1 MSDITLTLLPIGFG
15 TKFDIDLNIILAD
28 VEIVA
33 DALVGGTVVIFQGER
48 RRIEDAIEYLRQ
60 HSVKVEVIKDADV
73 SD

>member
-1 MSDITLTLLPIGFG
+1 M
-15 TKFDIDLNIILAD
+15 
-28 VEIVA
+28 EIVA

-48 RRIEDAIEYLRQ
+48 RRIEEAIEYLRQ